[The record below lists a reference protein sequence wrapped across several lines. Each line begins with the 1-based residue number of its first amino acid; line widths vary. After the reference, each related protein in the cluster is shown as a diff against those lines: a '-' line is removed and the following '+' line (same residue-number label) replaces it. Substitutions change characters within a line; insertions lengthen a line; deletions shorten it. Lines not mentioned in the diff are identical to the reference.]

1 MEPLQIGRL
10 RPSGCITPRAV
21 SALMAHDRPGNARE
35 LENATEHAMV
45 WSRGGAIEPEA
56 LPPSV
61 VGGHI
66 GPAQRAKM
74 ARVRLGRGREGCV
87 SSDAGGEPAESRTR
101 GGAAENPP
109 SGTRASD
116 SGGTCVHQET
126 VVCRAC
132 QRMFLVTTENP
143 DQLLVQCPLCG
154 LTLVYPNP
162 RGQAPHG
169 PDTIVPWDPAWSDC
183 G

>member
-1 MEPLQIGRL
+1 M
-10 RPSGCITPRAV
+10 
-21 SALMAHDRPGNARE
+21 SALMAHDWPGNARE

-45 WSRGGAIEPEA
+45 CSRGGAIEPEA

-61 VGGHI
+61 VGGHT

-74 ARVRLGRGREGCV
+74 GRASASAADERDMRLRALEASRWNPGLAAARLRIRQ
-87 SSDAGGEPAESRTR
+87 
-101 GGAAENPP
+101 